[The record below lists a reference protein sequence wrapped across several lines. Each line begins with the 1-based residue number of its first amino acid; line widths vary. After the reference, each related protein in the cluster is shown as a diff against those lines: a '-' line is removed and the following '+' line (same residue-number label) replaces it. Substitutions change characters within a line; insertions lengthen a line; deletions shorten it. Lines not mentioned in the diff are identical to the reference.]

1 MPYVL
6 IDESG
11 RLPDPRDRF
20 VVIAAV
26 VVETLTAI
34 EKAFLKVRRKI
45 PRKGK
50 RRKERHLE
58 LKYSLMGEQ
67 TRQQVLKTLETI
79 DFYSYVLVVDKQG
92 RKIRDTPEN
101 YGLLISETLRS
112 LRRTFFNINIEHI
125 LIDRHFTSIH
135 QQQKVNAVI
144 EKRLNKMLFVQHIDS
159 SQNPVIAVADFIAG
173 TVRESQFRKTRGS
186 NSGISKK
193 IVNVR
198 NVSWREL
205 KSGNL

>member
-1 MPYVL
+1 MTYVL

-11 RLPDPRDRF
+11 RLHDPRDRF

-26 VVETLTAI
+26 VVESLTAL

-58 LKYSLMGEQ
+58 LKYSLMGER
-67 TRQQVLKTLETI
+67 TRQQVLKALETI
-79 DFYSYVLVVDKQG
+79 DFHAYVLVVDKQG

-112 LRRTFFNINIEHI
+112 LRRAISNVEHI

-135 QQQKVNAVI
+135 QQHKVNTIVQ
-144 EKRLNKMLFVQHIDS
+144 KRLKKMLFIQHIDS
-159 SQNPVIAVADFIAG
+159 SQNPVISVADFIAG
-173 TVRESQFRKTRGS
+173 NVRENQVYKTLMFDFR
-186 NSGISKK
+186 ISKK
-193 IVNVR
+193 IVKVIR
-198 NVSWREL
+198 VSWRAL